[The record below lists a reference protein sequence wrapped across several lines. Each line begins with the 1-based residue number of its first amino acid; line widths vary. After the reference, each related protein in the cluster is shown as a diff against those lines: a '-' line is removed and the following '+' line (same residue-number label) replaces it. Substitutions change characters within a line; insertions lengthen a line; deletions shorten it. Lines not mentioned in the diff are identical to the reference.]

1 MHSSDLVATANFTG
15 HSTGTAQH
23 LLPLPTC
30 MRAREREKHIDNIV
44 QVSCEGSQ
52 LQRLMP
58 PPLPPYKPFIFEI
71 YEIAALRQCCEVNYG
86 LRAYK
91 NADYSIYANLKI

>member
-1 MHSSDLVATANFTG
+1 MHSSDLVAIANFTG

-23 LLPLPTC
+23 LPPLPTC

-58 PPLPPYKPFIFEI
+58 PPFHPTSHLY
-71 YEIAALRQCCEVNYG
+71 
-86 LRAYK
+86 
-91 NADYSIYANLKI
+91 LKFTKLQPCDSVVK

>member
-23 LLPLPTC
+23 LQPLPTC
-30 MRAREREKHIDNIV
+30 VCVCERESVRNTLTTLCKCRVRATNCSV
-44 QVSCEGSQ
+44 
-52 LQRLMP
+52 P
-58 PPLPPYKPFIFEI
+58 PPCKPFIFEI
-71 YEIAALRQCCEVNYG
+71 FEIAALRQCCEVNYG

-91 NADYSIYANLKI
+91 NADYSNYANLKIHI